1 MAKILFIENDLE
13 LAHAYQKKFIATG
26 FEFEI
31 ASSKDDA
38 LQKIASSKFDV
49 ILLEIALPEMMGMA
63 ILKELRTNH
72 HVYDA
77 DLKVII
83 FSDSTDRELH
93 RQAMTFGV
101 NGFIVK
107 LDYAPARL
115 VDEVN
120 RFLHQFEEQ
129 VKNETLFRNGG
140 VPVSKHKNI
149 LLVENEEVF
158 IDMFGKRLRDEGYDV
173 DIARNGTEGFEKAS
187 TGNYALMITDMVMAG
202 LNGKELI
209 AKLKGENHT
218 KNLPVFLFSASVDDT
233 ALEEMRQQGAKCF
246 MKTHITPSE
255 LVREVNDF
263 LG

>member
-1 MAKILFIENDLE
+1 MVKILFIESDLE
-13 LAHAYQKKFIATG
+13 LAHIYQKKFIASG

-31 ASSKDDA
+31 ASSKDEA
-38 LQKIASSKFDV
+38 LQKIAHSKFDA
-49 ILLEIALPEMMGMA
+49 ILLEIAFQEMVGMD
-63 ILKELRTNH
+63 ILREIRTNH
-72 HVYDA
+72 HVYAA

-93 RQAMTFGV
+93 RQAASLGV

-107 LDYAPARL
+107 IDYAPSRL

-129 VKNETLFRNGG
+129 AKNEALFRNGG
-140 VPVSKHKNI
+140 IPIPKHKRI

-158 IDMFGKRLRDEGYDV
+158 VDMFGKRLRDEGYDV

-187 TGNYALMITDMVMAG
+187 TETYALMITDMVMAG

-209 AKLKGENHT
+209 AKLKEDGRT
-218 KNLPVFLFSASVDDT
+218 KDLPVFLFSASVDET
-233 ALEEMRQQGAKCF
+233 ELEEMRRQGAKCF

-255 LVREVNDF
+255 LVQEVNYF

>member
-1 MAKILFIENDLE
+1 MAKILFIESDLE
-13 LAHAYQKKFIATG
+13 LAQIYQKKFIASG

-31 ASSKDDA
+31 TSSKDEA
-38 LQKIASSKFDV
+38 LQKIAHSKFDV
-49 ILLEIALPEMMGMA
+49 ILLEIALQEMTGMD
-63 ILKELRTNH
+63 ILKEIRMNH

-77 DLKVII
+77 DLKVIV

-93 RQAMTFGV
+93 RQAVSFGV

-107 LDYAPARL
+107 VDYAPARL

-120 RFLHQFEEQ
+120 HFLHQFEEQ
-129 VKNETLFRNGG
+129 VKNEALFRNGG
-140 VPVSKHKNI
+140 VPISKHKRI

-187 TGNYALMITDMVMAG
+187 TGIYVLMITDMVMSG

-209 AKLKGENHT
+209 AKLKENNHT
-218 KNLPVFLFSASVDDT
+218 KDLPVFLFSASVDE
-233 ALEEMRQQGAKCF
+233 AELEKMRQQGAKCF

-255 LVREVNDF
+255 LVQEVNSF
-263 LG
+263 LE

>member
-1 MAKILFIENDLE
+1 MAKILFIESDLE
-13 LAHAYQKKFIATG
+13 LAQIYQKKFTASG

-31 ASSKDDA
+31 TSSQDDA
-38 LQKIASSKFDV
+38 LQKIAHSKFDV
-49 ILLEIALPEMMGMA
+49 ILLEIALQGMVGLS
-63 ILKELRTNH
+63 ILKEIRTNH

-93 RQAMTFGV
+93 HQAISFGV

-120 RFLHQFEEQ
+120 HFLLQFEEQ
-129 VKNETLFRNGG
+129 AKNETLFRNGG
-140 VPVSKHKNI
+140 IPVSKNKRV

-158 IDMFGKRLRDEGYDV
+158 IDMFGKRLRDDGYDV

-187 TGNYALMITDMVMAG
+187 MGSYSLIITDMVMAG

-209 AKLKGENHT
+209 AKLKEDSRT
-218 KNLPVFLFSASVDDT
+218 KNLPVFLFSASVDDA
-233 ALEEMRQQGAKCF
+233 ALEAMRKQGAKCF

-263 LG
+263 LK